1 MILDSFKCFNFIT
14 KMRHQEFY
22 STGELKGEG
31 ELLQIRD
38 CASRG
43 SGRQVDFDD
52 HECCIECLPE
62 ITLRKIKT
70 WNYYNRNGSV
80 IITGSYVVLDFIGV
94 PSVRDGVWSVFQGD
108 RKLFQQVVYNEGEI
122 IELSMF
128 DSESTRIE

>member
-1 MILDSFKCFNFIT
+1 M
-14 KMRHQEFY
+14 
-22 STGELKGEG
+22 
-31 ELLQIRD
+31 
-38 CASRG
+38 
-43 SGRQVDFDD
+43 DFDG

>member
-1 MILDSFKCFNFIT
+1 MI
-14 KMRHQEFY
+14 HQEFY

-38 CASRG
+38 CTSRG

-70 WNYYNRNGSV
+70 WNYYNKNGSV
-80 IITGSYVVLDFIGV
+80 TITGSYVVLDFIGV
-94 PSVRDGVWSVFQGD
+94 PSVRDGVWSVFQENG
-108 RKLFQQVVYNEGEI
+108 KLFQQVVYSEGKI

-128 DSESTRIE
+128 DSEGARIE